1 MTDTSVDP
9 SPFRHENTGRN
20 RATLIVV
27 IAVWIAM
34 GLAWQVLD
42 ASLILVSLAGFATLP
57 ALYDLASG
65 RLSGVEIGSDALSW
79 FSGSRKGEVALH
91 ALDHVRLDT
100 RLDFSV
106 RASAVLTNG
115 RKLRLP
121 LESIPPADAF
131 EAALAARGIAV
142 QRHHF
147 SLLG

>member
-1 MTDTSVDP
+1 MTDAVADP
-9 SPFRHENTGRN
+9 GPFRHQNTGRN
-20 RATLIVV
+20 RATLIAVM
-27 IAVWIAM
+27 AVWLAM

-65 RLSGVEIGSDALSW
+65 RLSGVEIGPETLSW

-115 RKLRLP
+115 RKVRLP

-131 EAALAARGIAV
+131 ETALSARGIRV
-142 QRHHF
+142 ERHHF

>member
-1 MTDTSVDP
+1 MTEPAAHPGT
-9 SPFRHENTGRN
+9 FRHQNTGRN
-20 RATLIVV
+20 RATLITV
-27 IAVWIAM
+27 IAVWAAM
-34 GLAWQVLD
+34 GLAWQMLE

-57 ALYDLASG
+57 ALFDLASG
-65 RLSGVEIGSDALSW
+65 RRSGVEIAPEVLSW

-121 LESIPPADAF
+121 LEAIPPADTF
-131 EAALAARGIAV
+131 EAALSARGITV